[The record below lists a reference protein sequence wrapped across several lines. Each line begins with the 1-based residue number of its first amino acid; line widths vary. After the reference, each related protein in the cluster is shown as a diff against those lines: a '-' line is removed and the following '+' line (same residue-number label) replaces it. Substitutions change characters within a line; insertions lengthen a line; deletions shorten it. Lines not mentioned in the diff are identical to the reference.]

1 VGDDVVDVMRTM
13 SAAPLAVEEGSMAD
27 QDVHGP
33 VDVTVIE
40 FPGDATGA
48 GVADALLGLVERG
61 TIALYDLM
69 VVRKEAN
76 GSCVEVDLSAAGAD
90 HLGSLRLFAGAR
102 SGLVGADDLDDV
114 AAVLENG
121 ATAVVLVYE
130 NTWAAPFVAAA
141 RSEGGELVA
150 SVRLSAQQI
159 MDALDAVDTV

>member
-1 VGDDVVDVMRTM
+1 
-13 SAAPLAVEEGSMAD
+13 MAD

-40 FPGDATGA
+40 FPGDANGA
-48 GVADALLGLVERG
+48 EVADALLELVERG

-69 VVRKEAN
+69 VVRKESD
-76 GSCVEVDLSAAGAD
+76 GSCVEVDLSAVGGGQ
-90 HLGSLRLFAGAR
+90 LGSLRSFAGAR
-102 SGLVGADDLDDV
+102 SGLVGTDDLDDV
-114 AAVLENG
+114 AAVLETG
-121 ATAVVLVYE
+121 ATAAVLVYE

-159 MDALDAVDTV
+159 MDALDAADAG